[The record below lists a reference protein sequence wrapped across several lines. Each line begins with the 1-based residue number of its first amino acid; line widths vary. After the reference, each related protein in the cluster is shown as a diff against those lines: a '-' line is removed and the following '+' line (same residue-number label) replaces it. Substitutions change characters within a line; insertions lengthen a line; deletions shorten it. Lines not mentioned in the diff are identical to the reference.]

1 MELRALVLSLDQ
13 DPAAEPHP
21 EDVEEEL
28 AAALPQ
34 TQGSHFGPMLGG
46 LAWHL
51 VAFILLGA
59 AAYILWREFHT
70 LSLAE
75 VTGAIRAWGWGTVTL
90 ALTLSAS
97 SFVIMGFVE
106 FMGLRWAGARI
117 RLPFALAGS
126 FVASAMAHS
135 LGANLLVSGA
145 VRARWYA
152 RHGITLRQVAA
163 ATLFQGFSFTVGI
176 ATLAGIC
183 LLLAGSQEITAAS
196 RIASPVADGLGGLL
210 VTGVAAYVVLCAV
223 LHRPL
228 SAFGHSVKLPSVRV
242 ALAQMTLGAIDN
254 AVAAAI
260 FWILLPHG
268 TVDYFAFVGIYAPS
282 VVAGLISHVPGGVGV
297 FEGSISTLLRGV
309 EPAALAAAFL
319 GYRLFF
325 FLLPLLVAGLCLL
338 VHGVRERR

>member
-1 MELRALVLSLDQ
+1 VLTTEPNDRTAL
-13 DPAAEPHP
+13 HP

-34 TQGSHFGPMLGG
+34 TQGSRFFPMIRG

-51 VAFILLGA
+51 LAFVLLGA

-70 LSLAE
+70 LSLAQ
-75 VTGAIRAWGWGTVTL
+75 VTAAIRAWGWGTVAL
-90 ALTLSAS
+90 ALGLSAS
-97 SFVIMGFVE
+97 SFVLMGFVE
-106 FMGLRWAGARI
+106 YLGLRWAGARV
-117 RLPFALAGS
+117 RLRTALAGS

-145 VRARWYA
+145 VRARWYG
-152 RHGITLRQVAA
+152 RRGVSLRQVAA

-176 ATLAGIC
+176 ATLAGVC
-183 LLLAGSQEITAAS
+183 LLAAGSQEITATS
-196 RIASPVADGLGGLL
+196 RIANPVADGVGGLL
-210 VTGVAAYVVLCAV
+210 LAGVGAYVVLCAV

-228 SAFGHSVKLPSVRV
+228 RGFGHSVKLPSFRV
-242 ALAQMTLGAIDN
+242 ALAQMSLGAIDN

-260 FWILLPHG
+260 FWILLPLG
-268 TVDYFAFVGIYAPS
+268 AVDYLAFVGSYAPS

-297 FEGSISTLLRGV
+297 FEGSLSALLRGV

-325 FLLPLLVAGLCLL
+325 FLIPLLVAGFALAFDSL
-338 VHGVRERR
+338 RERG